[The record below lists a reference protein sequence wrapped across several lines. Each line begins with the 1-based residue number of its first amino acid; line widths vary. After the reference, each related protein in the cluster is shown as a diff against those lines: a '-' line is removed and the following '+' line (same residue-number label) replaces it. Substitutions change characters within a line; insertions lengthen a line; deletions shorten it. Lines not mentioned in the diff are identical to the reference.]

1 MRINGSAFRPGARL
15 SCKIQRP
22 LRTQFRGAAYP
33 APMVP
38 GSPTSTPRRFRLGEC
53 TIDRAL
59 GRIERPDGV
68 ARVEPRVMD
77 VLAAFVAS
85 AGRTV
90 TRDELIQGAWG
101 HLHVTDD
108 ALSRCISLLRRALR
122 DDPREPR
129 YVETIPKRG
138 YRLLAPLEAADAE
151 PLHLAVLP
159 FVNLSG
165 DARYQH
171 LADGLTELLI
181 THVSCLPALRV
192 VSRTSSM
199 LYRDSALRL
208 PEIARE
214 LNATRVVEGSVL
226 ASARSVQAVMQLIDP
241 STDTHVLARSYV
253 RGLEDTIELQNDL
266 ASSMASAVATA
277 IAS

>member
-1 MRINGSAFRPGARL
+1 
-15 SCKIQRP
+15 
-22 LRTQFRGAAYP
+22 
-33 APMVP
+33 MVP
-38 GSPTSTPRRFRLGEC
+38 GTPTSTPRRFRLGEC